1 MIPTDSQSMRSFPKP
16 LLIGGEWVRDTP
28 ACLTSINPANGE
40 ANYEVCAATEQHV
53 DAAVKAAAAAVYSS
67 PWQKLLP
74 HQRAQR
80 LSRIAEIIRARGED
94 LARLQMIEN
103 GKVLSE
109 CISQVA
115 AAAAIFQY
123 FAGACETLGSE
134 INPSRGNYLS
144 MTVYEPYGVVAAIT
158 PWNSPLTMEAQK
170 IAPILAAG
178 NAAVL
183 KPSEVTPSCAIELGR
198 IALEAGIPPGILNI
212 LPGGSEI
219 GKALVRHA
227 GVRMVSFTGGTAS
240 GRSIAKAAA
249 ERLIPVTLELGGK
262 SPHIIFADANLDA
275 AIDAVVVG
283 IFEGTGQ
290 SCIAGS
296 RLFVQRR
303 ILTKVLPLLLEKSR
317 ELRIDLPDAPGA
329 QVGPLATFAHRE
341 RVESMVSAARKD
353 GCEILTGGMRP
364 SGQRLAKGAFYMPTI
379 VSGLDNRAAIAQQ
392 EVFGP
397 VLCVLPF
404 DEEDDLIEQANDS
417 AYGLASGIWTADYQR
432 AWRIAR
438 ALQAGTVWINTYK
451 QASIAAPFGGFKES
465 GLGREKGLQGMRTYQ
480 QSKAIYW
487 GMSQQFEGGFA
498 LKS

>member
-1 MIPTDSQSMRSFPKP
+1 MIRKDSQSADSSPKP
-16 LLIGGEWVRDTP
+16 LLIAGEWIRDTP
-28 ACLTSINPANGE
+28 TRLTSINPANGE

-53 DAAVKAAAAAVYSS
+53 DAAVKAGNAAFHS
-67 PWQKLLP
+67 PSWQKLLP

-80 LSRIAEIIRARGED
+80 LLKIADIIRSRAED
-94 LARLQMIEN
+94 LARIQMIEN
-103 GKVLSE
+103 GKVWSE
-109 CISQVA
+109 CVAQVA
-115 AAAAIFQY
+115 AAAAVFQY

-134 INPSRGNYLS
+134 ITPPRGNYLS

-198 IALEAGIPPGILNI
+198 MALEAGIPPGILNI
-212 LPGGSEI
+212 LPGGSEA
-219 GKALVRHA
+219 GRALVKHDA
-227 GVRMVSFTGGTAS
+227 VRMVSFTGGTAS

-249 ERLIPVTLELGGK
+249 ERLIPVVLELGGK
-262 SPHIIFADANLDA
+262 SPHILFADANLDA

-296 RLFVQRR
+296 RLFVQRN
-303 ILTKVLPLLLEKSR
+303 ILNQVLPRLLERSR
-317 ELRIDLPDAPGA
+317 ALRIDLPEAPGA
-329 QVGPLATFAHRE
+329 QLGPLATFAQRE
-341 RVESMVSAARKD
+341 RVESMVNDARKE
-353 GCEILTGGMRP
+353 GGEILTGGARP
-364 SGQRLAKGAFYMPTI
+364 SEPRLAKGAFYLPTI
-379 VSGLDNRAAIAQQ
+379 IAGLDNRAAIAQQ

-404 DEEDDLIEQANDS
+404 DDEEDLINRANDS

-432 AWRIAR
+432 AWRVAR
-438 ALQAGTVWINTYK
+438 ALQTGTVWINTYK
-451 QASIAAPFGGFKES
+451 QGSIAVPFGGFKES
-465 GLGREKGLQGMRTYQ
+465 GIGREKGLEGVRTYQ
-480 QSKAIYW
+480 QAKAIYW

-498 LKS
+498 LKP

>member
-16 LLIGGEWVRDTP
+16 LLIAGEWVRDTP

-80 LSRIAEIIRARGED
+80 LSRIAEIIRARDED

-198 IALEAGIPPGILNI
+198 
-212 LPGGSEI
+212 
-219 GKALVRHA
+219 
-227 GVRMVSFTGGTAS
+227 
-240 GRSIAKAAA
+240 
-249 ERLIPVTLELGGK
+249 
-262 SPHIIFADANLDA
+262 
-275 AIDAVVVG
+275 
-283 IFEGTGQ
+283 
-290 SCIAGS
+290 
-296 RLFVQRR
+296 
-303 ILTKVLPLLLEKSR
+303 
-317 ELRIDLPDAPGA
+317 
-329 QVGPLATFAHRE
+329 
-341 RVESMVSAARKD
+341 
-353 GCEILTGGMRP
+353 
-364 SGQRLAKGAFYMPTI
+364 
-379 VSGLDNRAAIAQQ
+379 
-392 EVFGP
+392 
-397 VLCVLPF
+397 
-404 DEEDDLIEQANDS
+404 
-417 AYGLASGIWTADYQR
+417 
-432 AWRIAR
+432 
-438 ALQAGTVWINTYK
+438 
-451 QASIAAPFGGFKES
+451 
-465 GLGREKGLQGMRTYQ
+465 
-480 QSKAIYW
+480 
-487 GMSQQFEGGFA
+487 
-498 LKS
+498 